1 MYLRLLFFLFI
12 CLSLILYLLENFREK
27 LEKEMMKIKFQM
39 ENTKT
44 AYSTLKNKYVDLEI
58 QFETITFSF
67 SDTSKY
73 WFVKLFWIIQI
84 FLSDNKQVINHS
96 NPNTR
101 DLPIEFCI
109 TFRNPRIDNDSLL
122 ISGHLYH

>member
-1 MYLRLLFFLFI
+1 MNACIYDCYFFFI

-27 LEKEMMKIKFQM
+27 LEKEMMQIKFQM

-73 WFVKLFWIIQI
+73 
-84 FLSDNKQVINHS
+84 
-96 NPNTR
+96 
-101 DLPIEFCI
+101 
-109 TFRNPRIDNDSLL
+109 
-122 ISGHLYH
+122 

>member
-1 MYLRLLFFLFI
+1 
-12 CLSLILYLLENFREK
+12 
-27 LEKEMMKIKFQM
+27 MMKIKFQM

-73 WFVKLFWIIQI
+73 
-84 FLSDNKQVINHS
+84 
-96 NPNTR
+96 
-101 DLPIEFCI
+101 
-109 TFRNPRIDNDSLL
+109 
-122 ISGHLYH
+122 